1 MLPTLPKNID
11 ECSQHLKN
19 VDEKILVQKIIDKN
33 KKIKSRRYWGT
44 SIS

>member
-11 ECSQHLKN
+11 ECWQHLKN

-33 KKIKSRRYWGT
+33 KNKSRRYWGT